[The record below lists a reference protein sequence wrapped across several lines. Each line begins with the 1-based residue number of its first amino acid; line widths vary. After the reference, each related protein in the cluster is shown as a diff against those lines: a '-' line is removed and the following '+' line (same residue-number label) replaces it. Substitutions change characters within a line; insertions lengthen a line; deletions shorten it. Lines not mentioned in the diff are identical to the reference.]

1 MGIYIDILAARGL
14 IQQSYMLTASEME
27 ELKQLERIL
36 QPFMAAQQALEGEK
50 YVSNSLIPHVLQLI
64 QSKLVAIE
72 ENTEDEGVKG
82 LVDKLLRD
90 RTNGFNNYW
99 GSGENGTVFKENET
113 LGYRHSY
120 QPYTSSR

>member
-1 MGIYIDILAARGL
+1 M
-14 IQQSYMLTASEME
+14 
-27 ELKQLERIL
+27 ERIL

-90 RTNGFNNYW
+90 RTNGFNNNC
-99 GSGENGTVFKENET
+99 GSGENGTVLKENET
-113 LGYRHSY
+113 LGYRHSCHENFENRSLDA
-120 QPYTSSR
+120 PPGLDCSVGPSGLAAGPTN